1 MLKLLATPLLIGLL
15 ATPALA
21 ASEADPSQLDVDRI
35 LRSHPDMPERGTRM
49 DAVRAALGE
58 PRKVVGPVGDPPIT
72 RWVYDEFTVYFEH
85 QRVLHSVIPRSRD
98 D

>member
-1 MLKLLATPLLIGLL
+1 MLQRLATPLLIGLL
-15 ATPALA
+15 ATPAFA

-35 LRSHPDMPERGTRM
+35 VRSHPNMPERGTRM
-49 DAVRAALGE
+49 DAVRANLGE
-58 PRKVVGPVGDPPIT
+58 PNKTVGPVGEPPIT
-72 RWVYDEFTVYFEH
+72 RWIYDEFTVYFEH